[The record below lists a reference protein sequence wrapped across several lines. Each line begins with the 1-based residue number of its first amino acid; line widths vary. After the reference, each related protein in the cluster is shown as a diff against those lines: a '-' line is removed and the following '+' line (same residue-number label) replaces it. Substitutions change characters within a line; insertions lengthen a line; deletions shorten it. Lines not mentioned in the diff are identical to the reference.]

1 MLKCMEWYGDFQQ
14 MDCTF
19 NRRIPKPEMVYG
31 FVLYYASL
39 LTNPLYGS
47 WMQHCSWFLVR
58 VSVFCWF
65 LVAIHLHFLLM
76 PDIFLFMFQ
85 NVSKKLLFAVRKDGW
100 SPVERYPQPCWLMG
114 IVRWYGL
121 VLHGFFTKI
130 HWIAINQ
137 TDPNRGWGWQK
148 ISPTIQVG
156 SYFIWRTS
164 DCNFT
169 AGTLYAVALHLTT
182 TGGQGAKDVA
192 DPPNPL
198 VV

>member
-1 MLKCMEWYGDFQQ
+1 MACWNVWNDMEIFSRWIVPLIGEFRSQ
-14 MDCTF
+14 
-19 NRRIPKPEMVYG
+19 KWWYG

-39 LTNPLYGS
+39 LTNPLYCS

-121 VLHGFFTKI
+121 VPRVFYKNPL
-130 HWIAINQ
+130 NCYQ
-137 TDPNRGWGWQK
+137 PNRSKQRLRLAEDFANHPGGL
-148 ISPTIQVG
+148 V
-156 SYFIWRTS
+156 
-164 DCNFT
+164 
-169 AGTLYAVALHLTT
+169 LHL
-182 TGGQGAKDVA
+182 AH
-192 DPPNPL
+192 L
-198 VV
+198 RL